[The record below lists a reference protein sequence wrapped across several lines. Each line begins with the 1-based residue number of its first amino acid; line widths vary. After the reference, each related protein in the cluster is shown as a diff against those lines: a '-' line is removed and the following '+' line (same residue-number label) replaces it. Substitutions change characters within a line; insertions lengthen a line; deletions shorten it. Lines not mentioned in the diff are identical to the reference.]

1 MGIIKN
7 YTLPLAWGNIFIS
20 DKGIVVEENGKDRII
35 IEKEISFYNPDR
47 SLRPAEEILSE
58 AYSYLF
64 SDKFCIEDNVDSE
77 FLKRCLDDD
86 ELMKFLGSFK
96 ITDGG
101 TDE

>member
-1 MGIIKN
+1 MGVIKN
-7 YTLPLAWGNIFIS
+7 YELPFVLDNIFVTEMGIFINVDGENCLIS
-20 DKGIVVEENGKDRII
+20 
-35 IEKEISFYNPDR
+35 EKNVNIHNPDG
-47 SLRPAEEILSE
+47 SFRPLEEILSE

>member
-1 MGIIKN
+1 MGVIKN

-64 SDKFCIEDNVDSE
+64 GDKFCIEYNVDSE
-77 FLKRCLDDD
+77 FLERCLEDN
-86 ELMKFLGSFK
+86 ELMEFLSGFP
-96 ITDGG
+96 IVEGVAT
-101 TDE
+101 